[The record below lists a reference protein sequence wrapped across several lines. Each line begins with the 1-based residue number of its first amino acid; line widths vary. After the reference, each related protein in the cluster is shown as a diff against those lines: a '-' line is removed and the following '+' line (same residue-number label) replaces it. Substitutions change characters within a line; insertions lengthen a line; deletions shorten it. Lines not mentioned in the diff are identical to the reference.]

1 MKEADMNQGE
11 SDPTQDLP
19 SEADF
24 IIREAMEWEFKEL
37 GQLMVAVYSS
47 LEGFPSPEQQPTY
60 YQMLTN
66 IGQITG
72 KPGTK
77 LLVAVA
83 GNKLVGGVVFFSD
96 MAHYG
101 SGGTATQ
108 ERGASGFRLLAVA
121 PEARGLGVGKALA
134 LECIGLAKTQG
145 HGQVIIHTTSAMKLA
160 WGMYERMGFKRSP
173 DLDFTQG
180 KMQVFGFR
188 FAPGEPG
195 QG

>member
-1 MKEADMNQGE
+1 MKEFDMNEGL
-11 SDPTQDLP
+11 SGPTQGLP
-19 SEADF
+19 SQADF
-24 IIREAMEWEFKEL
+24 IIREAFEWEFKEL

-47 LEGFPSPEQQPTY
+47 LAGFPSPEQQPTY

-83 GNKLVGGVVFFSD
+83 GNQVIGGVVFFSD

-108 ERGASGFRLLAVA
+108 ESGASGFRLLAVA

-134 LECIGLAKTQG
+134 LECVGLAKALG
-145 HGQVIIHTTSAMKLA
+145 RGQVIIHSTSAMKLA

-180 KMQVFGFR
+180 ELQVFGFR
-188 FAPGEPG
+188 LAVREPG